1 MANPSRYT
9 GVPGFNVSEKPNEPP
24 PPSKSPLQ
32 RPFAPKT
39 DNTTIVTLRGVS
51 VSLTSDVGCAF
62 ITDLSRNK
70 ERLFSDQRVREKYDI
85 AETAWTAI
93 TQSKAV
99 RLAVNAEHERR
110 TLNGTAAQES
120 AAQIFT
126 EAPEVLGSILRD
138 NKASPRHRIE
148 ASKELRTTANVGAD
162 QPSDAAE
169 HVIITINLGADEKLV
184 YDCGPPKHPKE
195 PLDADADQW

>member
-1 MANPSRYT
+1 MSTKPYT
-9 GVPGFNVSEKPNEPP
+9 GTPGFDVDDRPP
-24 PPSKSPLQ
+24 PPPTARVTKPVD
-32 RPFAPKT
+32 A
-39 DNTTIVTLRGVS
+39 VTLRGVR
-51 VSLTSDVGCAF
+51 VPLTSDVGCAF

-85 AETAWTAI
+85 TEIDWIEI
-93 TQSKAV
+93 TKSKAI

-110 TLNGTAAQES
+110 MLNGTAAQES

-126 EAPEVLGSILRD
+126 EAPQVLGSILRD

-195 PLDADADQW
+195 PLDGEADPW